1 MTFRPETPSV
11 SFIKFSPIFKFNS
24 KHGPFF
30 YTVQYRK
37 CTELIIVPLK
47 FFVQLADCLP
57 KTRPK
62 LILFSNMGRC
72 GSTLLTQ
79 MLEAVPG
86 TVTMSEPS
94 FLTGFVSSK
103 WNSELSREVSF
114 SRPEMLAA
122 GLKLQCKALNRPEVV
137 FVVIKTASMMVSLAG
152 DVAR

>member
-1 MTFRPETPSV
+1 M
-11 SFIKFSPIFKFNS
+11 
-24 KHGPFF
+24 
-30 YTVQYRK
+30 QYRK
-37 CTELIIVPLK
+37 CTELIIVPLE
-47 FFVQLADCLP
+47 FFIQLADCIP

-86 TVTMSEPS
+86 TVAISEPS
-94 FLTGFVSSK
+94 FLTGFVASN
-103 WNSELSREVSF
+103 WNSGLSREVSF

-122 GLKLQCKALNRPEVV
+122 GLKLQCKTLNGPGVEA
-137 FVVIKTASMMVSLAG
+137 VVIKTASMMISLAG

>member
-1 MTFRPETPSV
+1 M
-11 SFIKFSPIFKFNS
+11 
-24 KHGPFF
+24 
-30 YTVQYRK
+30 QYRK
-37 CTELIIVPLK
+37 CTELIIVPLE
-47 FFVQLADCLP
+47 FFIQLADCIP

-86 TVTMSEPS
+86 TVAISEPS
-94 FLTGFVSSK
+94 FLTGFVASN

-122 GLKLQCKALNRPEVV
+122 GLKVQCKTLNGPGVEA
-137 FVVIKTASMMVSLAG
+137 VVIKTASMMISLAG

>member
-1 MTFRPETPSV
+1 M
-11 SFIKFSPIFKFNS
+11 
-24 KHGPFF
+24 
-30 YTVQYRK
+30 QYRK
-37 CTELIIVPLK
+37 CTELIIVPLE
-47 FFVQLADCLP
+47 FFIQLADCIP

-86 TVTMSEPS
+86 TVAISEPS
-94 FLTGFVSSK
+94 FLIGFVASN

-122 GLKLQCKALNRPEVV
+122 GLKLQCKTLNGPGVEA
-137 FVVIKTASMMVSLAG
+137 VVIKTASMMISLAG